1 MFTCACINSCN
12 PVRDVAELTGTLEQ
26 IACHLGTQA
35 SANAR
40 PFFEVGFLFFIFLFF
55 KFTVA

>member
-12 PVRDVAELTGTLEQ
+12 PVRDVAELMGTLEQ
-26 IACHLGTQA
+26 IACHSGTQA

-40 PFFEVGFLFFIFLFF
+40 PFSEVGFYFILFF
-55 KFTVA
+55 